1 MHEPKPTAKTTDLPA
16 RLRAWNEAHWRG
28 QETVIEEA
36 AAEIERL
43 RAALEPKA
51 ETPLPG
57 ALRRA
62 AHRLRLVRELTFVDR
77 ATPQTAMQETA
88 AVADWLDDMAGAEE
102 RAAGLGNPPQRH
114 DPLCAPGL
122 GLGA

>member
-1 MHEPKPTAKTTDLPA
+1 MQDKTTDLRWRMEECSKRVA
-16 RLRAWNEAHWRG
+16 DTEAALLLTLG
-28 QETVIEEA
+28 

-43 RAALEPKA
+43 RAALEPKS

-88 AVADWLDDMAGAEE
+88 AVADWLDGMADAEE
-102 RAAGLGNPPQRH
+102 RAARVGNTAASH
-114 DPLCAPGL
+114 
-122 GLGA
+122 